1 MDFATLIASREAS
14 LNALQAQRAAHRAEQ
29 DQILAA
35 AEAEQRTALT
45 DTEQARFDELS
56 AAKRSL
62 DGDIAAAEQSLVSLR
77 AEADAD
83 ARAAAAAEVAAPAA
97 ERRRYDEVARVG
109 QEARV
114 YNPDTDKRGKGFL
127 ADVTRSF
134 LGDHDASERLTR
146 HMAEERVERGEYLQ
160 RAAGTGAFAGLVV
173 PQYLTDLYAPATAAL
188 RPFADIC
195 NKHDL
200 PSSGMTVNISRITTA
215 TSAAV
220 QASEN
225 SNVSETD
232 IDDTLLTINVQTVAG
247 RQTLS
252 RQAIERGT
260 GTEEVTLDDLFRRY
274 ATTLD
279 STLIN
284 QATNGLTNV
293 AQSVAY
299 TDASPTAAE
308 LWPKILNANANVEAA
323 LLAQAIPSHVIMHSR
338 RWNWI
343 QSNVGT
349 SWPFLAQPGIPTQA
363 GGVNYGVGYNAGVRG
378 VLPNGLQVIVDNN
391 IATNLGAGT
400 NEDEIYV
407 VASDECHLWED
418 ANAPMFIRAEQTK
431 AESLGVVL
439 VVYGYFA
446 YTFARYTNG
455 AGKVN
460 GTGLVSP
467 TF

>member
-14 LNALQAQRAAHRAEQ
+14 LNALLAQRAAHRAEQ
-29 DQILAA
+29 DQILAS
-35 AEAEQRTALT
+35 AESEQRTALT
-45 DTEQARFDELS
+45 DAEQARFEELS
-56 AAKRSL
+56 TAKRAMDS
-62 DGDIAAAEQSLVSLR
+62 DIEAAEAALTQLR

-83 ARAAAAAEVAAPAA
+83 ARAAAAAEATTPGV

-114 YNPDTDKRGKGFL
+114 YNPDTDKRGKVFL

-134 LGDHDASERLTR
+134 LGDHDAADRLNR
-146 HMAEERVERGEYLQ
+146 HMSEERVERGQYLQ
-160 RAAGTGAFAGLVV
+160 RAVGTSAFAGLVV

-188 RPFADIC
+188 RPFADVC

-200 PSSGMTVNISRITTA
+200 PESGMTVNISRITTA
-215 TSAAV
+215 TSVAL
-220 QASEN
+220 QASQHDN
-225 SNVSETD
+225 ASETD
-232 IDDTLLTINVQTVAG
+232 IDDTLLTINVQTAAG

-279 STLIN
+279 STLITQGTTGLSAVA
-284 QATNGLTNV
+284 QATT
-293 AQSVAY
+293 Y
-299 TDASPTAAE
+299 TDGSPTAAA
-308 LWPKILNANANVEAA
+308 LWPKILGANANLEAA
-323 LLAQAIPSHVIMHSR
+323 LLGQAVPSHVVMHSR
-338 RWNWI
+338 RWNWL

-349 SWPFLAQPGIPTQA
+349 SWPFMAQPGIPTQS
-363 GGVNYGVGYNAGVRG
+363 GGVNYGVGYGAGIRG
-378 VLPNGLQVIVDNN
+378 MLPNGLQVVVDNN

-400 NEDEIYV
+400 NQDEIYV

-446 YTFARYTNG
+446 YTFGRYTNG
-455 AGKVN
+455 TSKVS

-467 TF
+467 SF

>member
-1 MDFATLIASREAS
+1 MDFATLIASREAA
-14 LNALQAQRAAHRAEQ
+14 LNALNAQRTAHRAEQ

-35 AEAEQRTALT
+35 AETEQRNALT
-45 DTEQARFDELS
+45 DPEQARFDELS
-56 AAKRSL
+56 AAKRGLDADITVAEASL
-62 DGDIAAAEQSLVSLR
+62 TSLR
-77 AEADAD
+77 AEAEAD
-83 ARAAAAAEVAAPAA
+83 ARAAAAADVAAPAA

-114 YNPDTDKRGKGFL
+114 YSPDTDKRGKGFL
-127 ADVTRSF
+127 SDVTRSS
-134 LGDHDASERLTR
+134 LGDRDASERLAR
-146 HMAEERVERGEYLQ
+146 HMSEERVERGEYLQ
-160 RAAGTGAFAGLVV
+160 RAAGTSAFAGLVV

-200 PSSGMTVNISRITTA
+200 PESGMTVNISRITTS
-215 TSAAV
+215 TSAAI
-220 QASEN
+220 QTEN
-225 SNVSETD
+225 ANASETD

-279 STLIN
+279 STLIT
-284 QATNGLTNV
+284 QAATGLSAV
-293 AQSVAY
+293 AQSVTY

-323 LLAQAIPSHVIMHSR
+323 LLAQAIPSHVVMHSR

-349 SWPFLAQPGIPTQA
+349 SWPFLSQPGIPTQA
-363 GGVNYGVGYNAGVRG
+363 GGANYGVGYNAGIRG
-378 VLPNGLQVIVDNN
+378 MLPNGLGVVVDNN
-391 IATNLGAGT
+391 IATNLGGGT
-400 NEDEIYV
+400 EDEIYV
-407 VASDECHLWED
+407 VAADECHLWED

-446 YTFARYTNG
+446 YTFGRYTNG
-455 AGKVN
+455 AGKVS
-460 GTGLVSP
+460 GTGLAAP

>member
-14 LNALQAQRAAHRAEQ
+14 LKALLAQRAAHRAEQ
-29 DQILAA
+29 DQILSAV
-35 AEAEQRTALT
+35 EAEQRTALT
-45 DTEQARFDELS
+45 DAEQARFDELS
-56 AAKRSL
+56 AAKRAI
-62 DGDIAAAEQSLVSLR
+62 DGDITAAETALTELR

-83 ARAAAAAEVAAPAA
+83 SRAAAAAETTTPGV

-109 QEARV
+109 REARV
-114 YNPDTDKRGKGFL
+114 YSPDTDKRGKVFL
-127 ADVTRSF
+127 SDVTRSF
-134 LGDHDASERLTR
+134 LGDRDAAERIHR
-146 HMAEERVERGEYLQ
+146 HMAEERVERGEYMQ
-160 RAAGTGAFAGLVV
+160 RAVATSAFAGLVV

-188 RPFADIC
+188 RPFADVC

-200 PSSGMTVNISRITTA
+200 PESGMTVNISRITTA
-215 TSAAV
+215 TSTAI
-220 QASEN
+220 QTEN
-225 SNVSETD
+225 NNASETD
-232 IDDTLLTINVQTVAG
+232 IDDTLLSINVQTNAG

-279 STLIN
+279 STLITQGTTGLSAVA
-284 QATNGLTNV
+284 QATT
-293 AQSVAY
+293 Y
-299 TDASPTAAE
+299 TDGSPTAAA
-308 LWPKILNANANVEAA
+308 LWPKILGANANLEAA
-323 LLAQAIPSHVIMHSR
+323 LLSQAVPSHVVMHSR
-338 RWNWI
+338 RWNWL
-343 QSNVGT
+343 QANVGT
-349 SWPFLAQPGIPTQA
+349 SWPFMAQPGIPTQA
-363 GGVNYGVGYNAGVRG
+363 GGTNFGVGYNAGIRG
-378 VLPNGLQVIVDNN
+378 VLPNGLQVVVDNN

-400 NEDEIYV
+400 NQDEIYV

-446 YTFARYTNG
+446 YTFGRYTNG
-455 AGKVN
+455 ASKVS

-467 TF
+467 SF

>member
-14 LNALQAQRAAHRAEQ
+14 LKALLAQRAAHRAEQ
-29 DQILAA
+29 DQILAS
-35 AEAEQRTALT
+35 AESEQRTALT
-45 DTEQARFDELS
+45 DAEQARFEELS
-56 AAKRSL
+56 TAKRAMDS
-62 DGDIAAAEQSLVSLR
+62 DIEAAEAALTQLR

-83 ARAAAAAEVAAPAA
+83 ARAAAAAEATTPGA

-114 YNPDTDKRGKGFL
+114 YNPDTDKRGKVFL

-134 LGDHDASERLTR
+134 LGDHDAADRLNR
-146 HMAEERVERGEYLQ
+146 HMSEERVERGQYLQ
-160 RAAGTGAFAGLVV
+160 RAVGTSAFAGLVV

-188 RPFADIC
+188 RPFADVC

-200 PSSGMTVNISRITTA
+200 PESGMTVNISRITTA
-215 TSAAV
+215 TSVAL
-220 QASEN
+220 QASQN
-225 SNVSETD
+225 DNASETD
-232 IDDTLLTINVQTVAG
+232 IDDTLLTINVQTAAG

-279 STLIN
+279 STLITQGTTGLSAVA
-284 QATNGLTNV
+284 QATT
-293 AQSVAY
+293 Y
-299 TDASPTAAE
+299 TDGSPTAAA
-308 LWPKILNANANVEAA
+308 LWPKILGANANLEAA
-323 LLAQAIPSHVIMHSR
+323 LLGQAVPSHVVMHSR
-338 RWNWI
+338 RWNWL

-349 SWPFLAQPGIPTQA
+349 SWPFMAQPGIPTQA
-363 GGVNYGVGYNAGVRG
+363 GGANYGVGYGAGIRG
-378 VLPNGLQVIVDNN
+378 MLPNGLQVVVDNN

-446 YTFARYTNG
+446 YTFGRYTNG
-455 AGKVN
+455 TSKVS

-467 TF
+467 SF